1 MTQTKIFTT
10 RKLEKAA
17 KKIISEN
24 NIPDN
29 ELLGNWNATLFH
41 VSHKKC
47 WLVINKTT
55 LYQLILPDIKNADL
69 ENLTKIFKETFYAQL
84 KYDGIKTEYELVDKI
99 IGEITLHKTNNDRSL
114 NSFLN
119 NSLLNFR
126 HWKYQF
132 GDFENMPFREL
143 NRRLNNLPI
152 KSIKWIRPKE
162 KMAEMIKIFQQQE

>member
-1 MTQTKIFTT
+1 MTHTKIFTT

-24 NIPDN
+24 NSPNN
-29 ELLGNWNATLFH
+29 EFLGNWNGTLFH

-47 WLVINKTT
+47 WLIINKTT

-69 ENLTKIFKETFYAQL
+69 ENHSKIFKETFYTQL
-84 KYDGIKTEYELVDKI
+84 KYDGIKTEFELIDKI
-99 IGEITLHKTNNDRSL
+99 IGEIVLCKTNNDRSL

-119 NSLLNFR
+119 NSLLNFK

-132 GDFENMPFREL
+132 GYFENMPFREL
-143 NRRLNNLPI
+143 NRRLNNLPV
-152 KSIKWIRPKE
+152 KSLNWVRPKE